1 MPTDNDV
8 FNSLVNEPVDDPG
21 VAEALGRLFAR
32 LTVAV
37 PSSTDP
43 SGPEGMTPLTT
54 ELDGVPHVMVA
65 TSSAALE
72 SAGKIASFAIETTG
86 AGAIGMI
93 APGWGIV
100 ADTGRASCAFSP
112 QRLAAL
118 RAESTPE

>member
-1 MPTDNDV
+1 MPTGNDV

-21 VAEALGRLFAR
+21 VADALGRLFAR

-43 SGPEGMTPLTT
+43 GGPEGMTPLTT
-54 ELDGVPHVMVA
+54 ELEGVPHVMVA

-72 SAGKIASFAIETTG
+72 SAGRSAPFAIETTG
-86 AGAIGMI
+86 AGVIGMI

-100 ADTGRASCAFSP
+100 AHTGRASCAFSP
-112 QRLAAL
+112 QRVASL
-118 RAESTPE
+118 RDEPTPG